1 MSTMLPRADHAEKW
15 IVGHMLSSGELPTVS
30 PGECFLPH
38 VSEILTLANEL
49 HGQGVAPTVINIWEE
64 LQKRGRDGDV
74 CGSEGLGTLIQLMN
88 ERPDVLHLTDWAAV
102 IRSTYMQRETLLRF
116 RQAEQRL
123 QDGCELVE
131 VLEIVDDLR
140 NGLRSRGTSS
150 HGLEVLN
157 VHELEP
163 KSIDWIWYGRLA
175 KGMLTME
182 IGDPGHGK
190 SQLTC
195 YISACV
201 TTGRAWA
208 DGSPGIRPRS
218 VIMLNA
224 EDLPAE
230 VIRPRLDAAGADVRK
245 VKLVGS
251 MLTVT
256 DGKKGR
262 KSRLLSLKEDLR
274 RIELLIDEIGDVG
287 LIVVDPI
294 SAYCGG
300 TDSHNNQQVR
310 ELLTPL
316 KELAEKHSICV
327 LAVSHLNKG
336 GGANSTY
343 RSSGSLAF
351 TAAARCVLLVAP
363 DVDDESRKLLLQG
376 KTNISRRIPGLA
388 YRIAETMNQVP
399 YLAWE
404 EGPVEL
410 DADGYLRLQAA
421 KSHHD
426 ADADDSQLG
435 EAVAFIREQ
444 LAAGP
449 ILSTELESAAKVHG
463 IAVRTL
469 NRARKEIGVKPL
481 KCRDTGKWTVSIP
494 DGKQA
499 SLGNDGN
506 HDSLGNLT
514 HTEDCQHGQ
523 GIQVFQGGQLDQQQ
537 RELTDAEIDSVGF

>member
-1 MSTMLPRADHAEKW
+1 MSTMLPRADHAEEW
-15 IVGHMLSSGELPTVS
+15 IAGTMLATGEIPNVS
-30 PGECFLPH
+30 PDECFLSH
-38 VSEILTLANEL
+38 VAELLRIGNDLQSQGILPTAAAVFDEL
-49 HGQGVAPTVINIWEE
+49 HR
-64 LQKRGRDGDV
+64 RGKVPDV
-74 CGSEGLGTLIQLMN
+74 CGSEGVGTLLALM
-88 ERPDVLHLTDWAAV
+88 EKRPDVVHMADWSVAVRRAHL
-102 IRSTYMQRETLLRF
+102 RREALLRC
-116 RQAEQRL
+116 REAEQRL
-123 QDGCELVE
+123 QDGCEPVE

-175 KGMLTME
+175 KGMLTMV

-195 YISACV
+195 YVTSGV
-201 TTGRAWA
+201 TTGRVWA
-208 DGSPGIRPRS
+208 DGCPGIRPRS

-230 VIRPRLDAAGADVRK
+230 VIRPRLDAAGADVRR

-262 KSRLLSLKEDLR
+262 KQRLLSLKEDLR

-316 KELAEKHSICV
+316 KELAEKHGICV
-327 LAVSHLNKG
+327 LAVSHLNKSG
-336 GGANSTY
+336 GGNSTY

-351 TAAARCVLLVAP
+351 TAAARCVLLVGPDADAP
-363 DVDDESRKLLLQG
+363 EKKLLLQG
-376 KTNISRRIPGLA
+376 KTNISRRVSGLA
-388 YRIAETMNQVP
+388 YRIAETALQVP
-399 YLAWE
+399 FLSWE
-404 EGPVEL
+404 EDPVEL

-421 KSHHD
+421 KANHD
-426 ADADDSQLG
+426 AEADDSQLG
-435 EAVAFIREQ
+435 EAMAFIRQQ

-449 ILSTELESAAKVHG
+449 VQSIELEQAAKEHG

-469 NRARKEIGVKPL
+469 KRARKEVNVKPV
-481 KCRDTGKWTVSIP
+481 KCRETGKWLVSLP
-494 DGKQA
+494 A
-499 SLGNDGN
+499 GNDAP
-506 HDSLGNLT
+506 LGKDGTLGSHGALQT
-514 HTEDCQHGQ
+514 TQECQGSQ
-523 GIQVFQGGQLDQQQ
+523 EFQEFQGGQRDQ
-537 RELTDAEIDSVGF
+537 RELTDAEINRIPL